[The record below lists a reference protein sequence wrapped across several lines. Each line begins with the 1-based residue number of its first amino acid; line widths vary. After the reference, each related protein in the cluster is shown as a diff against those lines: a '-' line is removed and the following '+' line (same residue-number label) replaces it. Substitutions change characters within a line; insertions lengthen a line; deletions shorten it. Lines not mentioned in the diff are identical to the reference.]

1 MEVMIVQKLN
11 QQNGTNFT
19 NMQEIQQYMMAKK
32 QQQ

>member
-11 QQNGTNFT
+11 QQNGTNCIS
-19 NMQEIQQYMMAKK
+19 MKEIQMYMMTKK